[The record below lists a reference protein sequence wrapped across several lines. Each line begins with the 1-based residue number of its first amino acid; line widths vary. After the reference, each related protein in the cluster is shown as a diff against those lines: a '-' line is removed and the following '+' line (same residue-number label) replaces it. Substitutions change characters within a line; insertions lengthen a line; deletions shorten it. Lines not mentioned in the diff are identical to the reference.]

1 MAGPYKLRSKTT
13 EIAKKI
19 KERKKA
25 RRNNERSQRRADA
38 PEIIPRSKRLREK
51 LQDVSRERL
60 RHRKPDKQKK
70 LVNYR
75 KLFILVLVIGLVMV
89 YMSGKKKKQE
99 VIPTKKNPYGVKITC
114 DGPCPSFRNNLY
126 EWFSNNPKY
135 VHIEQNPDLHIILG
149 SVDKK
154 SGRAWYA
161 ELKSLT
167 GRLDQ
172 QKKFITFR
180 LVMEPDAEGKAQQK
194 LYSALLKTITP

>member
-13 EIAKKI
+13 EIARKI

-25 RRNNERSQRRADA
+25 RRNKERSQRRPDA

-51 LQDVSRERL
+51 LQDASRERL
-60 RHRKPDKQKK
+60 RKRKPAKEKK
-70 LVNYR
+70 HVNYR
-75 KLFILVLVIGLVMV
+75 KLFIFALIIGLILV

-99 VIPTKKNPYGVKITC
+99 MTPTKKNPFGVRITC
-114 DGPCPSFRNNLY
+114 DGPCPSFRDNLY
-126 EWFSNNPKY
+126 DWFRANPKY
-135 VHIEQNPDLHIILG
+135 VHIEDNPDLHIILG
-149 SVDKK
+149 SVEKK

-161 ELKSLT
+161 EIKSLT

-180 LVMEPDAEGKAQQK
+180 LVMEPDAEGKTQQQ